1 MRSSGDFRSARSGS
15 PRFDLLGV
23 DLLGVDL
30 LGVDLLGVDLAPFET
45 APSDLALLDL
55 ARFRFDDFADLTA
68 AVHRER
74 GIRT

>member
-15 PRFDLLGV
+15 PRF
-23 DLLGVDL
+23 DL